1 MAGQIVSSAT
11 LGWVGTGTTP
21 ASPSAGQAITQRR
34 VPLLSTGADRA
45 RPLLEYRSSS
55 PTSCIT
61 RGAQGGFMGSAGL
74 VYGAHK
80 TGLRGAQGWFTVR
93 VYGLSHDRFP
103 TAGLWGAHNGFMGC
117 TGRVYGLG
125 HLVSNGGF
133 TGFTG

>member
-1 MAGQIVSSAT
+1 MFLLADF
-11 LGWVGTGTTP
+11 
-21 ASPSAGQAITQRR
+21 RR
-34 VPLLSTGADRA
+34 VMYFHQLLLGLAYY
-45 RPLLEYRSSS
+45 L
-55 PTSCIT
+55 TSCIT